1 MGELVRVHM
10 IISGRVQGVF
20 FRANTKSKAQ
30 SLNLSGCVRNL
41 PDGSVEVVAEGPHD
55 TLADFVRWCHKG
67 PAAARVD
74 SVDIEWELA
83 TGELT
88 QFGIRDW

>member
-1 MGELVRVHM
+1 MGEVARVHM

-30 SLNLSGCVRNL
+30 SLNLSGWVKNL
-41 PDGSVEVVAEGPHD
+41 SDGSVEVVAEGPHD
-55 TLADFVRWCHKG
+55 ILADFVRWCHRG
-67 PAAARVD
+67 PAAATVD
-74 SVDIEWELA
+74 GIDIEWELA